1 MLPRRLPFL
10 LKPLYRQTQLSS
22 QARFLSTTPR
32 LAQAGAATASPII
45 VKKRGVGGIKGGLYG
60 FLAGCTIAGAAAY
73 FYFLEEYRLANEL
86 LTEDVDALRASVLR
100 IEQYV
105 RGVEDKLADGSVVV
119 KKK

>member
-1 MLPRRLPFL
+1 MLFVPVARRMAFEAA
-10 LKPLYRQTQLSS
+10 QV
-22 QARFLSTTPR
+22 ARWNQFRAISSTTAR
-32 LAQAGAATASPII
+32 LAQATSAAPVV
-45 VKKRGVGGIKGGLYG
+45 VKKGGLGDLYG
-60 FLAGCTIAGAAAY
+60 FLAGCTLAGGASY

-105 RGVEDKLADGSVVV
+105 RGVEDKLADGSVIV